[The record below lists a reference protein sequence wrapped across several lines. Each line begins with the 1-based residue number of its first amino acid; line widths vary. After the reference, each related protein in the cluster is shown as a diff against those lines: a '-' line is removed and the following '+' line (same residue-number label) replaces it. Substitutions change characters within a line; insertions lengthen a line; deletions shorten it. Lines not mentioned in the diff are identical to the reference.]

1 MVFNYVYSV
10 QFPED
15 VKSSFHMCLL
25 FVCVFC
31 SLQQTCLLFFARFSV
46 SNVLFPADV
55 EEHLVILGS
64 SLIVDCSANILSFSS
79 QNIQLFSET
88 IQSKYIPRKTKMR
101 RAPETPYPQ
110 KLRLWKRIVESDYS
124 WNCCWEEQMES

>member
-15 VKSSFHMCLL
+15 LKSSFHMCLL

-79 QNIQLFSET
+79 LSEYT
-88 IQSKYIPRKTKMR
+88 IVLRNNTVKIHTKEDKNEKGPRDPIPTKT
-101 RAPETPYPQ
+101 
-110 KLRLWKRIVESDYS
+110 
-124 WNCCWEEQMES
+124 